1 MPEIK
6 YDKLCEQL
14 ERMIRG
20 GTFGKKLPGIHKLAR
35 QLGANHITV
44 RKALELL
51 IDRGLLEVI
60 PSRGTFVREQEKTVR
75 NFHVIGCVGANC
87 SSHIREMVFNR
98 MNDRLAETGYKILDI
113 TASSTIFKENPRL
126 LLQFPVDGYI
136 FFGSSMSRKIM
147 KLLLE
152 KRIPVISMYNRNFPE
167 INHVGMD
174 YFSSY
179 SEALKTLKQCGC
191 RRIAFL
197 DYQRYGDF
205 QSYTEDIRSVFI
217 SGLGSAFEPR
227 LFSVYDSADYYLR
240 HGEDY
245 HRIIAEECVH
255 SWEKP
260 FPDGLITVPEVIAAV
275 KQLMP
280 SIKTLAF
287 TRYGYRCDSDI
298 VMCED
303 LPGLLKAAS
312 GRMLELLA
320 GDSTLA
326 EIRIPCIRKISPGT
340 DKANRQKPERYSR
353 SRLKKIT
360 EKGQKE

>member
-1 MPEIK
+1 MPEIR

-14 ERMIRG
+14 ERMIRD
-20 GTFGKKLPGIHKLAR
+20 GTFGDKLPGIHKLAA

-60 PSRGTFVREQEKTVR
+60 PSCGTFVREQEKAVR
-75 NFHVIGCVGANC
+75 NFHVIGCIGVC
-87 SSHIREMVFNR
+87 CDSQIREMVFNR
-98 MNDRLAETGYKILDI
+98 QNELMRESGYKILDI
-113 TASSTIFKENPRL
+113 SASSKIFRENPRL

-136 FFGSSMSRKIM
+136 FFGSSMSRGIM
-147 KLLLE
+147 KLMLE
-152 KRIPVISMYNRNFPE
+152 QRIPVISMFNRNFPE

-179 SEALKTLKQCGC
+179 AEALKILKQCGC

-205 QSYTEDIRSVFI
+205 QSYTEDIRAVFM

-227 LFSVYDSADYYLR
+227 LFSVYDSAEYFLR
-240 HGEDY
+240 HGDDY

-260 FPDGLITVPEVIAAV
+260 FPDGLIAVPEVIPV
-275 KQLMP
+275 IKQQMP

-303 LPGLLKAAS
+303 LPGLLEAAS

-340 DKANRQKPERYSR
+340 DKGNRKKPE
-353 SRLKKIT
+353 
-360 EKGQKE
+360 

>member
-14 ERMIRG
+14 ERMIRD
-20 GTFGKKLPGIHKLAR
+20 GTFGSKLPGIHKLAA

-60 PSRGTFVREQEKTVR
+60 PSRGTFVRLPEKNAR
-75 NFHVIGCVGANC
+75 SFHVIGCIGANC
-87 SSHIREMVFNR
+87 ASLFREMVFNR
-98 MNDRLAETGYKILDI
+98 MNDRLKKTGYKILDI
-113 TASSTIFKENPRL
+113 TSSSKIFKENPRL

-136 FFGSSMSRKIM
+136 FFGSSINRKIM
-147 KLLLE
+147 NLLLE
-152 KRIPVISMYNRNFPE
+152 HRIPVISMYNRNFPE

-179 SEALKTLKQCGC
+179 AEAVKILKQCGC

-197 DYQRYGDF
+197 DYQRCGDF
-205 QSYTEDIRSVFI
+205 QNYTEDIREVFMQE
-217 SGLGSAFEPR
+217 LGPAFEPQ
-227 LFSVYDSADYYLR
+227 LFSVYNPSDYFLR

-255 SWEKP
+255 SWKKP
-260 FPDGLITVPEVIAAV
+260 FPDGLITVPEVIPTV

-280 SIKTLAF
+280 SIKTAAF
-287 TRYGYRCDSDI
+287 VRYGYRCDSDI

-303 LPGLLKAAS
+303 LPGLVDAAS
-312 GRMLELLA
+312 RRMLELLA
-320 GDSTLA
+320 GDSA
-326 EIRIPCIRKISPGT
+326 IREIRIPCI
-340 DKANRQKPERYSR
+340 
-353 SRLKKIT
+353 KKIT
-360 EKGQKE
+360 MKGQEK

>member
-14 ERMIRG
+14 ERMIRD
-20 GTFGKKLPGIHKLAR
+20 GTFGSKLPGIHKLAA

-60 PSRGTFVREQEKTVR
+60 PSRGTFVRLPEKNAR
-75 NFHVIGCVGANC
+75 SFHVIGCIGANC
-87 SSHIREMVFNR
+87 ASLFREMVFNR
-98 MNDRLAETGYKILDI
+98 MNDRLKKTGYKILDI
-113 TASSTIFKENPRL
+113 TSSSKIFKENPRL

-136 FFGSSMSRKIM
+136 FFGSSINRKIM
-147 KLLLE
+147 NLLLE
-152 KRIPVISMYNRNFPE
+152 HRIPVISMYNRNFPE

-179 SEALKTLKQCGC
+179 AEAVKILKQCGC

-197 DYQRYGDF
+197 DYQRCGDF
-205 QSYTEDIRSVFI
+205 QNYTEDIREVFMQE
-217 SGLGSAFEPR
+217 LGPAFEPQ
-227 LFSVYDSADYYLR
+227 LFSVYNPSDYFLR

-255 SWEKP
+255 SWKKP
-260 FPDGLITVPEVIAAV
+260 FPDGLITVPEVIPTV

-280 SIKTLAF
+280 SIKTAAF
-287 TRYGYRCDSDI
+287 VRYGYRCDSDI

-303 LPGLLKAAS
+303 LPELVDAAS
-312 GRMLELLA
+312 RRMLELLA
-320 GDSTLA
+320 GDSA
-326 EIRIPCIRKISPGT
+326 IREIRIPCI
-340 DKANRQKPERYSR
+340 
-353 SRLKKIT
+353 KKIT
-360 EKGQKE
+360 MKGQEK

>member
-1 MPEIK
+1 MPEIR

-14 ERMIRG
+14 ERMIRD
-20 GTFGKKLPGIHKLAR
+20 GTFGDKLPGIHKLAA

-60 PSRGTFVREQEKTVR
+60 PSRGTFVCKPEKNMR
-75 NFHVIGCVGANC
+75 SFHVIGSIGANC
-87 SSHIREMVFNR
+87 ASLVREMVFNR
-98 MNDRLAETGYKILDI
+98 MNDRLKKTGYKILDI
-113 TASSTIFKENPRL
+113 TSSSKIFKENPRL

-136 FFGSSMSRKIM
+136 FFGSSINRKTIN
-147 KLLLE
+147 LLLE
-152 KRIPVISMYNRNFPE
+152 HRIPVISMYNRNFPE

-179 SEALKTLKQCGC
+179 AEALKALRQCGC

-197 DYQRYGDF
+197 DYQRHGDF

-227 LFSVYDSADYYLR
+227 LFSVYDAADYFLR

-255 SWEKP
+255 SWKKP
-260 FPDGLITVPEVIAAV
+260 FPDGLVTVPEVMPV
-275 KQLMP
+275 VRQLIP
-280 SIKTLAF
+280 SIKTAAF
-287 TRYGYRCDSDI
+287 VSYGYHCDSDI

-303 LPGLLKAAS
+303 LPGLLDAAS
-312 GRMLELLA
+312 RRMLELLA
-320 GDSTLA
+320 GDSA
-326 EIRIPCIRKISPGT
+326 IREIRIPCI
-340 DKANRQKPERYSR
+340 
-353 SRLKKIT
+353 KK
-360 EKGQKE
+360 

>member
-1 MPEIK
+1 MPEIR

-14 ERMIRG
+14 ERMIRD
-20 GTFGKKLPGIHKLAR
+20 GTFGDKLPGIHKLAA

-60 PSRGTFVREQEKTVR
+60 PSRGTFVCKPEKNMR
-75 NFHVIGCVGANC
+75 SFHVIGSIGANC
-87 SSHIREMVFNR
+87 ASLVREMVFNR
-98 MNDRLAETGYKILDI
+98 MNDRLKKTGYKILDI
-113 TASSTIFKENPRL
+113 TSSSKIFKENPRL

-136 FFGSSMSRKIM
+136 FFGSSINRKTIN
-147 KLLLE
+147 LLLE
-152 KRIPVISMYNRNFPE
+152 HRIPVISMYNRNFPE

-179 SEALKTLKQCGC
+179 AEALKALRQCGC

-197 DYQRYGDF
+197 DYQRHGDF

-227 LFSVYDSADYYLR
+227 LFSVYDAADYFLR

-255 SWEKP
+255 SWKKP
-260 FPDGLITVPEVIAAV
+260 FPDGLVTVPEVMPV
-275 KQLMP
+275 VRQLIP
-280 SIKTLAF
+280 SIKTAAF
-287 TRYGYRCDSDI
+287 VSYGYHCDSDI

-303 LPGLLKAAS
+303 LPGLLDAAS
-312 GRMLELLA
+312 RRMLELLA
-320 GDSTLA
+320 GDSA
-326 EIRIPCIRKISPGT
+326 IREIRIPCI
-340 DKANRQKPERYSR
+340 
-353 SRLKKIT
+353 KKIT
-360 EKGQKE
+360 MKGQEK

>member
-14 ERMIRG
+14 ERMIRD
-20 GTFGKKLPGIHKLAR
+20 GTFGDKLPGIHKLAA

-60 PSRGTFVREQEKTVR
+60 PSRGTFVRLPEKNAR
-75 NFHVIGCVGANC
+75 SFHVIGCIGANC
-87 SSHIREMVFNR
+87 ASLFREMVFNR
-98 MNDRLAETGYKILDI
+98 MNDRLKKTGYKILDI
-113 TASSTIFKENPRL
+113 TSSSKIFKENPRL

-136 FFGSSMSRKIM
+136 FFGSSINRKTM
-147 KLLLE
+147 NLLLE
-152 KRIPVISMYNRNFPE
+152 HRIPVISMYNRNFPE

-179 SEALKTLKQCGC
+179 AEAVKILKQCGC

-197 DYQRYGDF
+197 DYQRCGDF
-205 QSYTEDIRSVFI
+205 QNYTEDIREVFMQE
-217 SGLGSAFEPR
+217 LGPAFEPQ
-227 LFSVYDSADYYLR
+227 LFSVYNPSDYFLR

-255 SWEKP
+255 SWKKP
-260 FPDGLITVPEVIAAV
+260 FPDGLITVPEVIPTV

-280 SIKTLAF
+280 SIKTAAF
-287 TRYGYRCDSDI
+287 VRYGYRCDSDI

-303 LPGLLKAAS
+303 LPGLVDAAS

-320 GDSTLA
+320 GDSALK
-326 EIRIPCIRKISPGT
+326 EIRIPCI
-340 DKANRQKPERYSR
+340 
-353 SRLKKIT
+353 KKIT
-360 EKGQKE
+360 MKGQEK